1 MSLPKHI
8 GDDDTISSKGNIED
22 VKDDGSLSSSDDRDG
37 AAVAG
42 ESVEGALEAARS
54 GEGGGDGETQEGDDD
69 GDDDDNDDAGSESG
83 SSYYSDSTSSS
94 QERQLEEYR
103 KEVKELVT
111 KVIPEELDNLS
122 VMMDQFE
129 GREAELINTLQ
140 NMEERT
146 STQRARAAVHKTK
159 VKINPN
165 QVGGY
170 SIASEGSAVIAAA
183 STLGPEPQRR
193 QPRVQQYYDD
203 EYDDEYSDEYSDG
216 MFASEFLSI
225 SSFL

>member
-1 MSLPKHI
+1 
-8 GDDDTISSKGNIED
+8 
-22 VKDDGSLSSSDDRDG
+22 LSSADEHGDILQFSSSENNPEDG
-37 AAVAG
+37 AAKG
-42 ESVEGALEAARS
+42 EG
-54 GEGGGDGETQEGDDD
+54 GEGGGEEKEDE
-69 GDDDDNDDAGSESG
+69 DDDDSSESG

-94 QERQLEEYR
+94 QKRQLEEYR
-103 KEVKELVT
+103 KEVKELVA

-193 QPRVQQYYDD
+193 QPRVQQNYDEEYYS
-203 EYDDEYSDEYSDG
+203 DEYSDEYSDG
-216 MFASEFLSI
+216 EL
-225 SSFL
+225 L